1 MATAPS
7 ELPYLR
13 RGQAAYVIAV
23 LFLAYMFAYLDR
35 QVIGL
40 LTPALKNSLSLSDV
54 QVSLLH
60 GLAFVSIFVVA
71 GMPLG
76 HLIDHTNRRRIIAI
90 GIAFWSLATVACGLA
105 ETFWQLFAARLAV
118 GLGEACLAPAAVSL
132 AADYFRP
139 EHRGRAMGVIQAGT
153 PLGSALSLLI
163 GGAILSLFAPAGTL
177 AAWLPAG
184 VAPWQMV
191 FLVIGAPGLLVALL
205 AWSLR
210 EPPRR
215 EVRVA
220 GEGPEAGLRALLS
233 ASPMI
238 YVLFYATYSCV
249 FIVGY
254 GTSAWGPTILM
265 RIYGA
270 SPGQAGA
277 IFAGLLLVSS
287 PVAGIVGGFLSDA
300 LSRRR
305 PQDGRMLIPVLLL
318 PAIIATLIG
327 FLTAHSMV
335 ATVVWLALA
344 LFFTNMTA
352 TTSFA
357 ALQELAPNRLRGKA
371 VALYLLIGNL
381 VGLGGA
387 PTLIALVTD
396 NVFVDEMKLQTSVGA
411 VALGAAILGFALAL
425 LLPRRYRAA
434 RALDP
439 ALAAARA

>member
-1 MATAPS
+1 MAAT
-7 ELPYLR
+7 ELPYVR
-13 RGQAAYVIAV
+13 RGYAAYVIAV

-40 LTPALKNSLSLSDV
+40 LTPALKASLALSDV

-60 GLAFVSIFVVA
+60 GLAFVSVFALA
-71 GMPLG
+71 GLPLG
-76 HLIDHTNRRRIIAI
+76 HLIDRADRRRIIAI

-132 AADYFRP
+132 VADYFRP
-139 EHRGRAMGVIQAGT
+139 EQRGRAMGLVQAGT
-153 PLGSALSLLI
+153 PIGSALSLLI
-163 GGAILSLFAPAGTL
+163 GGAILSLFASGGPMADQ
-177 AAWLPAG
+177 LPSG
-184 VAPWQMV
+184 VAPWQAV
-191 FLVIGAPGLLVALL
+191 FLAIGAPGLLVALL
-205 AWSLR
+205 AWTLC

-215 EVRVA
+215 EMRAVGR
-220 GEGPEAGLRALLS
+220 EPSLSALLA
-233 ASPMI
+233 ASPATFA
-238 YVLFYATYSCV
+238 LFYATYSCV

-265 RIYGA
+265 RNYDA
-270 SPGQAGA
+270 TPAQAGA

-287 PVAGIVGGFLSDA
+287 PVAGVTGGFLSDA
-300 LSRRR
+300 LSRWR
-305 PQDGRMLIPVLLL
+305 PQDGRMLIPTLLL
-318 PAIIATLIG
+318 PAIIACLTG
-327 FLTAHSMV
+327 FLLAHSML
-335 ATVVWLALA
+335 ATVIWLGAT

-371 VALYLLIGNL
+371 VALYLLIGNV

-396 NVFVDEMKLQTSVGA
+396 HVFANEMMLQTSVGT
-411 VALGAAILGFALAL
+411 VALAAAIVAFLLSL

-434 RALDP
+434 RSGAT
-439 ALAAARA
+439 ALAAA

>member
-1 MATAPS
+1 MAGDH
-7 ELPYLR
+7 LPYVR
-13 RGQAAYVIAV
+13 RGYAAYVVAV

-40 LTPALKNSLSLSDV
+40 LTPALKASLSLSDV

-60 GLAFVSIFVVA
+60 GLAFVSVFALA
-71 GMPLG
+71 GLPLG
-76 HLIDHTNRRRIIAI
+76 HLIDRADRRRIIAI

-105 ETFWQLFAARLAV
+105 QTFWQLFAARLAV

-132 AADYFRP
+132 VADYFRP
-139 EHRGRAMGVIQAGT
+139 EQRGRAMGLVQAGT
-153 PLGSALSLLI
+153 PIGSALSLLV
-163 GGAILSLFAPAGTL
+163 GGAILSLFAPGGAM
-177 AAWLPAG
+177 ADRLPSG
-184 VAPWQMV
+184 VEPWQAV
-191 FLVIGAPGLLVALL
+191 FLAVGAPGLLVALL

-215 EVRVA
+215 EVRTDGSA
-220 GEGPEAGLRALLS
+220 SGLGALL
-233 ASPMI
+233 AAAPATFT
-238 YVLFYATYSCV
+238 LFYATYSCV

-265 RIYGA
+265 RNYDA
-270 SPGQAGA
+270 TPAQAGA

-287 PVAGIVGGFLSDA
+287 PVAGITGGFLSDA
-300 LSRRR
+300 LSRWR
-305 PQDGRMLIPVLLL
+305 PQDGRMLIPTLLL
-318 PAIIATLIG
+318 PAIIACLGG
-327 FLTAHSMV
+327 FLLADSML
-335 ATVVWLALA
+335 ATVIWLGTT

-371 VALYLLIGNL
+371 VALYLLIGNV

-396 NVFVDEMKLQTSVGA
+396 YVFVDEMMLQTSVGA
-411 VALGAAILGFALAL
+411 VALGAAVVAFLLAL
-425 LLPRRYRAA
+425 QLPRRYRAA
-434 RALDP
+434 RSSATL
-439 ALAAARA
+439 LAAA